1 MTIIF
6 GIAGRKFAGKDT
18 AANVLV
24 EECGYVNVKFASG
37 IKKIASA
44 FFNRLFEAEG
54 GIPLTA
60 QQLFELTDGSR
71 KEEHLELLKLK
82 GNNAFRQF
90 LESDANLLFD
100 IFQVDL
106 RTLDVPEFTGTTS
119 REFQQFIGT
128 EVGRNLVSTSV
139 WTDAG
144 LRDAAQYEK
153 AVISDVR
160 FVNEVEAIH
169 NAHITHPD
177 LFEEG
182 NVVVRIER
190 TSAEENEFSN
200 HPSETAIDTLP
211 VDKVIDNDYTLNDL
225 YWSVL
230 IAAGEEQE
238 GTGAVGFFKEVA

>member
-37 IKKIASA
+37 IKKIARA
-44 FFNRLFEAEG
+44 FFTRLFEAEG
-54 GIPLTA
+54 QT
-60 QQLFELTDGSR
+60 LTDQELFDFTDGVS
-71 KEEHLELLKLK
+71 KEQHLEVLKLK

-90 LESDANLLFD
+90 LETDSDLLFA
-100 IFQVDL
+100 IFQVDI

-128 EVGRNLVSTSV
+128 EVGRNLVSQSV

-177 LFEEG
+177 LFSEG
-182 NVVVRIER
+182 NIVVRIER
-190 TSAEENEFSN
+190 TSAEKNEFSD

-211 VDKVIDNDYTLNDL
+211 VDKVIDNDHTLNDL

>member
-37 IKKIASA
+37 IKKIARA
-44 FFNRLFEAEG
+44 FFIRLFEAEE
-54 GIPLTA
+54 IDLTEA
-60 QQLFELTDGSR
+60 DLFELTDGSQ
-71 KEEHLELLKLK
+71 KEVHQELLKLK

-90 LESDANLLFD
+90 MESDADLLFD
-100 IFQVDL
+100 IFQVDI
-106 RTLDVPEFTGTTS
+106 RELDVPEFTGTTS

-153 AVISDVR
+153 VVISDVR

-169 NAHITHPD
+169 NAHVTHPD
-177 LFEEG
+177 LFSEG

-211 VDKVIDNDYTLNDL
+211 VDKVIDNDHTLNDL

-230 IAAGEEQE
+230 IASGEEQE
-238 GTGAVGFFKEVA
+238 GGRGIGFFKEVA